1 MIREPPFIDD
11 SRGLPHLELM
21 FRRFEISPLLDFAAF
36 RFRRFWI
43 SPLLDF
49 AAFRFCRFWHM
60 SSYFAK
66 STYGVPAMYS
76 VLLLCCMMLG
86 MQQIL

>member
-36 RFRRFWI
+36 RF
-43 SPLLDF
+43 
-49 AAFRFCRFWHM
+49 CRF
-60 SSYFAK
+60 
-66 STYGVPAMYS
+66 
-76 VLLLCCMMLG
+76 
-86 MQQIL
+86 